1 MEVQGYRMRR
11 YGMMMVKDLMDIQ
24 IDAIILM
31 RNQCEMRNV
40 IDRTEVLMM

>member
-1 MEVQGYRMRR
+1 
-11 YGMMMVKDLMDIQ
+11 MMVKDLMDIQ

-31 RNQCEMRNV
+31 SNRCEIRNV